1 MVNLEDSSV
10 QIEQTRIFNKTFVT
24 LLFVSMAM
32 NMGQNMS
39 NTLISKYAKFLGG
52 TPEVIGMVSSLFAVT
67 ALVFKL
73 VSAPAIDTFN
83 RKYILIGS
91 MSVLGIAFSGFALSY
106 SIPALVFSRLIQG
119 AAMAFTTTC
128 CLTLASDA
136 LPQNKL
142 GSGLGVFSLA
152 QAICQAIGPTIGLTL
167 ADKFDYNVAFASSAI
182 MIFLSVITTFF
193 IHNEHTTKQK
203 FKITIS
209 SIIAKEAIPPAIL
222 MFFLSM
228 TFSTISSFLVVYAEE
243 YYIENIGYYFTVYAL
258 TLLITRPIV
267 GRLSDSFG
275 TVKVILPAM
284 FFFALS
290 FISISFSRSLIMF
303 LFSAFISAFGYGAC
317 QPAVQALCMRCVPH
331 ERRGAG
337 SCTSYIGTDCGMLAG
352 PVIGGLIASSVGYPA
367 MWRFMIIP
375 IFFAAAFAFFYRN
388 TINRLEG
395 ISSKN

>member
-1 MVNLEDSSV
+1 MQDSPS
-10 QIEQTRIFNKTFVT
+10 QNNPTRIFNRTFVT

-67 ALVFKL
+67 ALAFKL
-73 VSAPAIDTFN
+73 ISAPAIDTFN

-91 MSVLGIAFSGFALSY
+91 MSVLGVAFSGFALSH
-106 SIPALVFSRLIQG
+106 SISALVFSRLIQG
-119 AAMAFTTTC
+119 TAMAFTTTC

-142 GSGLGVFSLA
+142 GCGLGVFSLA

-167 ADKFDYNVAFASSAI
+167 AGNFGYNIAFASSAV

-193 IHNEHTTKQK
+193 IHNEHTSGRK
-203 FKITIS
+203 FKIAVS
-209 SIIAKEAIPPAIL
+209 SIIAKEALPPAVL

-228 TFSTISSFLVVYAEE
+228 TFSAISSFLVVYAEE
-243 YYIENIGYYFTVYAL
+243 YHVENIGYYFTVYAL

-267 GRLSDSFG
+267 GRLSDTFG

-290 FISISFSRSLIMF
+290 FISISFSRTLVMF

-375 IFFAAAFAFFYRN
+375 ILFAAAFTFFYRN

-395 ISSKN
+395 FSAKK